1 MKTGRGFTLIE
12 ILVVIIIVLALAAIL
27 LPVLAM
33 VREHARAAECKS
45 NMKQIG
51 TALLMYR
58 DDYLATNKEWNPPW
72 LNTLLADQLKDK
84 ECLLCPSDDSR
95 GAQGGKPDGLC
106 DKQFTTINERP
117 HPSSYMYEFNMA
129 VELKDV
135 NNDNNW
141 AWVGYLQPGPDP
153 HVAVNLDGN
162 SSMSVWGEVKTW
174 QLKRGC
180 VWGTPPERHI
190 YSPTMFPIIRCF
202 WHADDPDADDHLHI
216 HNLSYMCN
224 FFRSGATWEETSD

>member
-12 ILVVIIIVLALAAIL
+12 IIVVIVIVLALAAIL
-27 LPVLAM
+27 LPVLAKA
-33 VREHARAAECKS
+33 REHARRTECKN

-84 ECLLCPSDDSR
+84 ECLICPSDDSR
-95 GAQGGKPDGLC
+95 GAQGGKPDGLVV
-106 DKQFTTINERP
+106 KQFSWLDEG
-117 HPSSYMYEFNMA
+117 SSYMYEFNMA
-129 VELKDV
+129 VELPSTTVQSDP
-135 NNDNNW
+135 NGWDW
-141 AWVGYLQPGPDP
+141 MGYLQTGGDP
-153 HVAVNLDGN
+153 HAEVDLDGKKN
-162 SSMSVWGEVKTW
+162 MSVWGEVKTW
-174 QLKRGC
+174 QLKHGC
-180 VWGTPPERHI
+180 VWGGQRHI

-202 WHADDPDADDHLHI
+202 WHADDPDGDDHLHI

-224 FFRSGATWEETSD
+224 FFRSGATWEKTSE